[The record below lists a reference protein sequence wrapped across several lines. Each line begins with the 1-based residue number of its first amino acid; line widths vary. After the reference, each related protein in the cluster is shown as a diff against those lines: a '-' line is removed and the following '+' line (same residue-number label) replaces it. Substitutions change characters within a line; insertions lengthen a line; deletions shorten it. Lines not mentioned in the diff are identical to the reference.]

1 MDDLAKSLQN
11 LDVDNTQYLI
21 RQYFTL
27 LDNYNF
33 FEEDLKEFDEKW
45 MKINFDKSEFIK
57 QEIHKEMYDR
67 TSSLNIKK
75 ILFDM
80 RVEEE
85 SHFYYLEMLLDHMVN
100 LQNLGNYNR

>member
-45 MKINFDKSEFIK
+45 MKIIFDKSEFIK
-57 QEIHKEMYDR
+57 QEIYKEMYDR